1 MMSDPSV
8 AAPGPDGHG
17 PGERLLVVCD
27 FDGTVCRV
35 DICNE
40 FLDQFAG
47 DWEAID
53 RAYAAGEVGSRAT
66 YGRIAPLI
74 RTNRQQVVEFI
85 LEHEQLDP
93 FFPEFLHFCRG
104 RKIDVK
110 IVSDGLDACIEA
122 ILGKHGLDVE
132 YFSNRLLFREDDRI
146 EFDFLPASE
155 ECGRCGTCKRS
166 LLNRFRTDYDRIIY
180 VGDGHSDICAAR
192 TADQIFAKDILY
204 EKCIDNGT
212 PCLFYDDFRDI
223 RRSLEKT
230 VSPTITKMQDFE
242 A

>member
-1 MMSDPSV
+1 MMDNHV
-8 AAPGPDGHG
+8 AASGPARNC

-35 DICNE
+35 DMGNE
-40 FLDQFAG
+40 ILDHFAG

-53 RAYAAGEVGSRAT
+53 RAYAVGEVGSRAA
-66 YGRIAPLI
+66 YDRIAPLI
-74 RTNRQQVVEFI
+74 RTNQRQVLKFI
-85 LEHEQLDP
+85 LQHERLDP
-93 FFPEFLHFCRG
+93 LFPAFLSFCRG

-110 IVSDGLDACIEA
+110 IVSDGLDAYIGA
-122 ILGKHGLDVE
+122 ILEKHGLDVE
-132 YFSNRLLFREDDRI
+132 FFSNRLVFREENRI
-146 EFDFLPASE
+146 AFDFPPASE

-166 LLNRFRTDYDRIIY
+166 LLDRFRPNYDRIIY

-204 EKCIDNGT
+204 EKLKDNGT
-212 PCLFYDDFRDI
+212 PCLHYEDFGDI
-223 RRSLEKT
+223 RCSLEKT
-230 VSPTITKMQDFE
+230 LAVGFAKP

>member
-1 MMSDPSV
+1 MMNDPSA
-8 AAPGPDGHG
+8 AAPGPDGNC
-17 PGERLLVVCD
+17 PGKRLLVVCD

-35 DICNE
+35 DMCNE
-40 FLDQFAG
+40 ILDHFAG

-53 RAYAAGEVGSRAT
+53 RAYAAGEVGSRAA

-74 RTNRQQVVEFI
+74 RTNRPQVLDFI
-85 LEHEQLDP
+85 LKHEQLDP
-93 FFPEFLHFCRG
+93 FFPEFLSFCRV

-132 YFSNRLLFREDDRI
+132 YFSNRLVFREGDRI
-146 EFDFLPASE
+146 EFDFPPASE
-155 ECGRCGTCKRS
+155 ACGRCGTCKRS
-166 LLNRFRTDYDRIIY
+166 LLDRFRSDHDRIMY

-204 EKCIDNGT
+204 EKCIENGT
-212 PCLFYDDFRDI
+212 PCLLYDDFGDI
-223 RRSLEKT
+223 RRSLEKIL
-230 VSPTITKMQDFE
+230 SDGF
-242 A
+242 